1 MDIRVVWFSRPGIAS
16 VFKPRDG
23 TAHEC
28 STSSEDTNIRIVI
41 SIGRTTRLSTSSS
54 RISPGLRSD
63 VGVIY
68 ESKVRSS

>member
-28 STSSEDTNIRIVI
+28 STSSEDTNILIVI
-41 SIGRTTRLSTSSS
+41 SIGRTTRLSTSS
-54 RISPGLRSD
+54 
-63 VGVIY
+63 VH
-68 ESKVRSS
+68 SSEILAEKPSSLEG